1 MYVNHGGFGARSLN
15 FVFVVMCIK
24 CLQFIRSFKSYRLD
38 TICIV
43 MYSQIIFYSKLLIL
57 KTFRSSTEYIII
69 YFMND
74 YLVINLFILY

>member
-1 MYVNHGGFGARSLN
+1 MGIWCTFLKL
-15 FVFVVMCIK
+15 CICCCNVYK
-24 CLQFIRSFKSYRLD
+24 MCLQFIRSFKSYRLD
-38 TICIV
+38 TIYIFI

-74 YLVINLFILY
+74 YYLIINLYI